1 MSSLVAL
8 PRTEGAS
15 LTARQAVVL
24 RAPGLLRHHAV
35 LGGAGDGQV
44 SLEKVW
50 SDSELTCTPQRERCQ
65 RPAYTWCKWPCTRHL
80 TWTVEAWLRREPPGP
95 KGLEGTG
102 RSSCCLWWRG

>member
-44 SLEKVW
+44 SL
-50 SDSELTCTPQRERCQ
+50 
-65 RPAYTWCKWPCTRHL
+65 
-80 TWTVEAWLRREPPGP
+80 
-95 KGLEGTG
+95 
-102 RSSCCLWWRG
+102 